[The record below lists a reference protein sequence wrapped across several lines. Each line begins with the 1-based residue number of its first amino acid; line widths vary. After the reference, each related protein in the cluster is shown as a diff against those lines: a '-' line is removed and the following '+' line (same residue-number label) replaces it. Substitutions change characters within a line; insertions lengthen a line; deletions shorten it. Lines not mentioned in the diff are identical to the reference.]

1 MRSEIAC
8 IVRRRTYISS
18 VLLRYSQILE
28 FVFLFLELFPLD
40 CDLFISLSPLVIHAV
55 CSLLRILTL
64 FTVCEPL
71 VLQLS
76 DSLRLEWMILF
87 EILIKLA
94 FFLYFIP
101 LIQLMVLMKPMECII
116 HF

>member
-1 MRSEIAC
+1 MRSEVTC
-8 IVRRRTYISS
+8 IIRRRTYISS

-28 FVFLFLELFPLD
+28 FVFLLLELVPLD

-76 DSLRLEWMILF
+76 DSLRLEWMIFF

-94 FFLYFIP
+94 FFLYFVP
-101 LIQLMVLMKPMECII
+101 LTQLMVLMQSVECVVY
-116 HF
+116 F